1 MSNRSSDTNAGYSI
15 KGDTLYLKDNL
26 EVNDAGTLVKAILDK
41 MKGYSGSAL
50 EINLDFL
57 EEVDSTGV
65 VAIQYI
71 KHKLEEKGLNVEITG
86 GSEDIKES
94 LDTFRLKKE
103 ISKKKEQK
111 SSFFLTLGENAHYIY
126 FNFIKKFFELTADV
140 FFWAFHDLFDH
151 SARRRGESVN
161 QAVQIGVN
169 AILIV
174 GAMSFI
180 IGMVLALQSAS
191 QLRNFGADVFI
202 VDLTVLAM
210 MGEMG
215 PLITAIL
222 IAGRSGSSIAAE
234 IATMKVTSELDAL
247 KTMGLNPIRFVVVPK
262 LYGCLS
268 TMPFLTILANVLGIA
283 GGMLTAYLYLEI
295 TPEIFINRM
304 EESLFLKDIVIS
316 IIKSLV
322 FATLIVL
329 TGSFYGFRVE
339 RGAEGVGKVTTFA
352 VVLSLSLVIIADS
365 IMGLLFY

>member
-1 MSNRSSDTNAGYSI
+1 MSNSKSDKNTSYAIEGEI
-15 KGDTLYLKDNL
+15 LYLKNRL
-26 EVNDAGTLVKAILDK
+26 EVNEAGSLVKTILDELS
-41 MKGYSGSAL
+41 GYSYQTL
-50 EINLDFL
+50 QINLDFL

-65 VAIQYI
+65 VAIQYL
-71 KHKLEEKGLNVEITG
+71 KHKLEEKGLNVYITG
-86 GSEDIKES
+86 GSEAVRES
-94 LDTFRLKKE
+94 LGTFRLKQGVP
-103 ISKKKEQK
+103 KKGAQK
-111 SSFFLTLGENAHYIY
+111 SSFFLAVGEGVHHIY
-126 FNFIKKFFELTADV
+126 NNFIKKFFELTADV
-140 FFWAFHDLFDH
+140 FYWAFHDLFDH

-161 QAVQIGVN
+161 QAVLIGVN
-169 AILIV
+169 AVLIV

-222 IAGRSGSSIAAE
+222 VAGRSGSSIAAE

-262 LYGCLS
+262 LYGILL

-283 GGMLTAYLYLEI
+283 GGMLTAFLYLDI

-304 EESLFLKDIVIS
+304 EESLFFKDIIVS

-322 FATLIVL
+322 FGTLIVL

-339 RGAEGVGKVTTFA
+339 RGAEGVGKVTTLA
-352 VVLSLSLVIIADS
+352 VVLSLALVIIADS
-365 IMGLLFY
+365 IMGLVFY

>member
-1 MSNRSSDTNAGYSI
+1 MSNSKTDKNTGYSINGEVLYLKNTLEVHETGSLVKTILDELAGYSYP
-15 KGDTLYLKDNL
+15 TLQ
-26 EVNDAGTLVKAILDK
+26 
-41 MKGYSGSAL
+41 
-50 EINLDFL
+50 INLDFL

-71 KHKLEEKGLNVEITG
+71 KRKLEEKDINVYITG
-86 GSEDIKES
+86 GSEAVRES
-94 LDTFRLKKE
+94 LDTFRLKKDPT
-103 ISKKKEQK
+103 KEAGQK
-111 SSFFLTLGENAHYIY
+111 SSFFLALGEEAHSIY
-126 FNFIKKFFELTADV
+126 NNFVKKFFELTADV
-140 FFWAFHDLFDH
+140 FYWAFHDLFDH

-161 QAVQIGVN
+161 QAVLIGVN
-169 AILIV
+169 AVLIV
-174 GAMSFI
+174 GAMAFI
-180 IGMVLALQSAS
+180 IGMVLALQSSS
-191 QLRNFGADVFI
+191 QLRNFGADVYI

-247 KTMGLNPIRFVVVPK
+247 KTMGLNPVRFVVVPK
-262 LYGCLS
+262 LYGCLL

-283 GGMLTAYLYLEI
+283 GGMLTAFLYLDI

-304 EESLFLKDIVIS
+304 EESLFLKDIIVS

-322 FATLIVL
+322 FGTLIVL

-339 RGAEGVGKVTTFA
+339 GGAEGVGKVTTLA

-365 IMGLLFY
+365 IMGLVFY